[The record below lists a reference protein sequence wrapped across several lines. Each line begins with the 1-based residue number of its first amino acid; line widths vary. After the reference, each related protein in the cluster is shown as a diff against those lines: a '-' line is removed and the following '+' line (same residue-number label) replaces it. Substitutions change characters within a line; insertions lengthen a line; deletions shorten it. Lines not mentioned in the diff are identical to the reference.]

1 MSERR
6 LIPLKTARERLGV
19 SKVTMARLVKEGR
32 FTVYQNPLDRRQK
45 LVDEAE
51 LDAALRPTPLA
62 PNRTEVATEPDRD
75 GTIDLISGEAE

>member
-1 MSERR
+1 VSERR

-32 FTVYQNPLDRRQK
+32 FTVYHNPLDRRQK

-51 LDAALRPTPLA
+51 LDAAVRPIPLE
-62 PNRTEVATEPDRD
+62 PNRTKNATETDRD
-75 GTIDLISGEAE
+75 GTIDSISGEAE